1 MVLVDEQ
8 WGDKG
13 NVKVAEGKYIIVC
26 TNVMSRTHFGMVK
39 FVFEVM
45 CTKVLANIVVSKHLC
60 LNQKVY
66 TTGSEQEE
74 RIHIHLNS
82 DWYEVLTVQLAHA
95 DSNLTVMMNKFETL
109 SGTEKLLTIADI
121 NISITASLSEPKMM
135 YAFSQAARD
144 RKVVME
150 MGMLSDPKLS
160 ILVVRTTLW
169 DEHSTTYRTL
179 FRSPLEATDRI
190 LSSVGSD

>member
-1 MVLVDEQ
+1 MVFVDEQ

-26 TNVMSRTHFGMVK
+26 TNVRSRTHFGMVK

-45 CTKVLANIVVSKHLC
+45 CTK
-60 LNQKVY
+60 
-66 TTGSEQEE
+66 
-74 RIHIHLNS
+74 
-82 DWYEVLTVQLAHA
+82 LAHA
-95 DSNLTVMMNKFETL
+95 DSNITVMMNKFETL
-109 SGTEKLLTIADI
+109 NDTEKLLPIADI

-160 ILVVRTTLW
+160 ILRVGNAPW

-190 LSSVGSD
+190 LSSVGSDQ